1 MKRKYEKPTLMVY
14 ELQRHAPLV
23 CTSGLGG
30 DNPFNWGVPD
40 DDR

>member
-1 MKRKYEKPTLMVY
+1 MLMVY

-23 CTSGLGG
+23 CVSRLGG
-30 DNPFNWGVPD
+30 DNSFSWGFPD